1 MTVARTLRDKMADY
15 GMARVVS
22 AHNPL
27 FVCLVEGADFD
38 GIWASGFELSPSQAL
53 PDVSPISLE
62 QHLEVTRRMVERT
75 SIPVVADIDTG
86 FE

>member
-1 MTVARTLRDKMADY
+1 M
-15 GMARVVS
+15 S

-27 FVCLVEGADFD
+27 FAYLVEGAGFD
-38 GIWASGFELSPSQAL
+38 GIWASGFKLSAPQAL
-53 PDVSPISLE
+53 PDVSLISLE

>member
-1 MTVARTLRDKMADY
+1 MADH

-27 FVCLVEGADFD
+27 FACLVEGADFD

-62 QHLEVTRRMVERT
+62 
-75 SIPVVADIDTG
+75 
-86 FE
+86 